1 MNALIVNIIAIFL
14 LILLVYISF
23 QAGIIRTLFAVA
35 AGFFA
40 VILAENYPYQ
50 YGINYYLIFFVS
62 AFGIFLVGIFVFK
75 ILKFLCLSFFDKIA
89 GAVLGL
95 CLWFIISANF
105 LVPVLT
111 HEIKNTENNVMNSFT
126 NVIRKQIPVFDEYIP
141 NFILDKRLKN
151 SQNYILLSNKRG

>member
-1 MNALIVNIIAIFL
+1 MSALIINIIVILTLIFL
-14 LILLVYISF
+14 ICIGF
-23 QAGIIRTLFAVA
+23 QAGIVRAVFAVA

-50 YGINYYLIFFVS
+50 YGINYYLIFAVS
-62 AFGIFLVGIFVFK
+62 AFAIFLVGMFVFK

-89 GAVLGL
+89 GAVLGV

-105 LVPVLT
+105 LVPVIT
-111 HEIKNTENNVMNSFT
+111 HEVENVENNFMDSCT
-126 NVIRKQIPVFDEYIP
+126 NIIRKQVPFFSEYIP

>member
-1 MNALIVNIIAIFL
+1 MITLVINIIVIFA
-14 LILLVYISF
+14 LILLICIGF
-23 QAGIIRTLFAVA
+23 QTGIVRAVFAVA

-50 YGINYYLIFFVS
+50 YGINYYLIFAVS
-62 AFGIFLVGIFVFK
+62 AFAIFLIGVFVFK

-89 GAVLGL
+89 GAVLGV

-105 LVPVLT
+105 LVPVIT
-111 HEIKNTENNVMNSFT
+111 HEVENAENNFMDSCT
-126 NVIRKQIPVFDEYIP
+126 NVIRKQVPFFSEYIP

-151 SQNYILLSNKRG
+151 SQNYILLSKSK